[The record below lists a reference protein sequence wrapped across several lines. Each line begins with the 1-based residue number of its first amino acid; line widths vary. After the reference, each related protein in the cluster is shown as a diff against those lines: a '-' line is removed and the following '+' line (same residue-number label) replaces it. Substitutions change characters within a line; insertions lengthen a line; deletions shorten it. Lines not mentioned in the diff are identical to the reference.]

1 MRRPP
6 RVTIFSGAPTHLGA
20 ADARVD
26 LGSVVMRD
34 ARAAVNGERTVT
46 SVPMSLTHSR
56 AWRPGASPSDAVR
69 NLCSAPYPRGR
80 IQFSRGNTNVKKLAP
95 KKPLEHTTPCVMSAA
110 QVRHGLR
117 RLLRVA
123 RRLDG
128 DRIQL
133 RSLLPVAG
141 AHLPSSIDTAHDDA
155 WDGKDEK
162 TSVRSVVLGAVR
174 EASGDVSARPEG
186 VRAMSRNAAALEAV
200 IARAD
205 LATRAEAAFLASA
218 SDEPSEAAATS
229 TSSDSSMSTSRA
241 PSRETRLARLRGWRH
256 LKDVLREHPEVAHRI
271 SKPRADM
278 MRLVRDAID
287 STLAQASTSRL
298 VELGGASSENDED
311 ETGEWLRHASR
322 TTLTAR
328 RDRAKRRAEARRIA
342 RQDPV
347 TQWTTEAHM
356 IDPDDRTI
364 DDDDDSMHPNRI
376 FYEGRLDATLDSSAS
391 KKPDDTPDDILALFR
406 EMHAVGC
413 PPNRRM
419 YIRAV
424 RGVARRGMSEK
435 DVNDHP
441 MKNSEPGSE
450 RALRLLWMLAH
461 RSRESAEAGLRA
473 TPMGLGGVFSF
484 QTAMGV
490 GVRKAG
496 STGVVGLD
504 GLCEGFGDAICEALL
519 EAASNEGNEGSQTT
533 RAHERALAAMGALTD
548 LGAAPGTRT
557 ANDVLVAVCRAF
569 AKNESQN
576 MDVAENIDD
585 AQSIVVTNQR
595 RFRRV
600 MDAALRAER
609 HGSGLESSTWHALIE
624 CAERRGT
631 LDDAF
636 DCVLE
641 FHAR

>member
-1 MRRPP
+1 
-6 RVTIFSGAPTHLGA
+6 
-20 ADARVD
+20 
-26 LGSVVMRD
+26 
-34 ARAAVNGERTVT
+34 
-46 SVPMSLTHSR
+46 
-56 AWRPGASPSDAVR
+56 
-69 NLCSAPYPRGR
+69 
-80 IQFSRGNTNVKKLAP
+80 
-95 KKPLEHTTPCVMSAA
+95 MSAA

-141 AHLPSSIDTAHDDA
+141 AHLPSSIDTAQVDA
-155 WDGKDEK
+155 WDGKEKK

-218 SDEPSEAAATS
+218 SDEPEAAATS

-278 MRLVRDAID
+278 MRLVRAAID

-298 VELGGASSENDED
+298 MELGGASTSENDED
-311 ETGEWLRHASR
+311 DTGEWLRHASR

-347 TQWTTEAHM
+347 TQWTTEAHL
-356 IDPDDRTI
+356 IDPDDQTI
-364 DDDDDSMHPNRI
+364 DDDDDDGHPNRI

-419 YIRAV
+419 YIRAM
-424 RGVARRGMSEK
+424 RGVARRGRSEK
-435 DVNDHP
+435 DVDDP

-569 AKNESQN
+569 AKNESQKRQN
-576 MDVAENIDD
+576 MNAENIADD
-585 AQSIVVTNQR
+585 AQSAVVTNQR

>member
-1 MRRPP
+1 
-6 RVTIFSGAPTHLGA
+6 
-20 ADARVD
+20 
-26 LGSVVMRD
+26 
-34 ARAAVNGERTVT
+34 
-46 SVPMSLTHSR
+46 
-56 AWRPGASPSDAVR
+56 
-69 NLCSAPYPRGR
+69 
-80 IQFSRGNTNVKKLAP
+80 
-95 KKPLEHTTPCVMSAA
+95 MSAA

-141 AHLPSSIDTAHDDA
+141 AHLPSSIDTAQVDA
-155 WDGKDEK
+155 WDGKDET

-218 SDEPSEAAATS
+218 SDEPEAAGTS

-278 MRLVRDAID
+278 MRLVRAAID

-298 VELGGASSENDED
+298 MELGGASTSENEED

-356 IDPDDRTI
+356 IDPDDQTI
-364 DDDDDSMHPNRI
+364 DDDDDDLIHPNRI
-376 FYEGRLDATLDSSAS
+376 FYEGRLDATLDSSFADAS
-391 KKPDDTPDDILALFR
+391 NDTKTTDDTPDDILALFR

-419 YIRAV
+419 YIRAM
-424 RGVARRGMSEK
+424 RGVARK
-435 DVNDHP
+435 DVNDP
-441 MKNSEPGSE
+441 MKNSEPGLE

-484 QTAMGV
+484 QTAMSV

-569 AKNESQN
+569 AKNESQKRQN
-576 MDVAENIDD
+576 MNAKNADD
-585 AQSIVVTNQR
+585 AQSAVVTNQR

>member
-1 MRRPP
+1 M
-6 RVTIFSGAPTHLGA
+6 
-20 ADARVD
+20 
-26 LGSVVMRD
+26 
-34 ARAAVNGERTVT
+34 
-46 SVPMSLTHSR
+46 
-56 AWRPGASPSDAVR
+56 
-69 NLCSAPYPRGR
+69 
-80 IQFSRGNTNVKKLAP
+80 
-95 KKPLEHTTPCVMSAA
+95 EHTTPCVMSAA

-141 AHLPSSIDTAHDDA
+141 AHLPSSIDDDA
-155 WDGKDEK
+155 WDGKEKK

-218 SDEPSEAAATS
+218 SDEPEAAGTS

-278 MRLVRDAID
+278 MRLVRAAID

-298 VELGGASSENDED
+298 MELGASTSENDED

-322 TTLTAR
+322 TTLTTR

-364 DDDDDSMHPNRI
+364 DDDDDDLMHPNRI

-391 KKPDDTPDDILALFR
+391 RSILADASNDTKKPDGTPDDMLALFR

-419 YIRAV
+419 YIRAM
-424 RGVARRGMSEK
+424 RGVARRGRIEK
-435 DVNDHP
+435 DVNDDP

-461 RSRESAEAGLRA
+461 RSRGAAEAGLRA

-484 QTAMGV
+484 QTAMSV

-569 AKNESQN
+569 AKNESQKRQN
-576 MDVAENIDD
+576 MNAKNVADD
-585 AQSIVVTNQR
+585 AQSAVVTNQR

>member
-1 MRRPP
+1 M
-6 RVTIFSGAPTHLGA
+6 T
-20 ADARVD
+20 
-26 LGSVVMRD
+26 
-34 ARAAVNGERTVT
+34 
-46 SVPMSLTHSR
+46 
-56 AWRPGASPSDAVR
+56 
-69 NLCSAPYPRGR
+69 
-80 IQFSRGNTNVKKLAP
+80 KLAP
-95 KKPLEHTTPCVMSAA
+95 KKSLKRTTPCVMSAA

-128 DRIQL
+128 DHIQL

-141 AHLPSSIDTAHDDA
+141 AHLPSSIDDDA
-155 WDGKDEK
+155 WDGKEKK

-218 SDEPSEAAATS
+218 SDEPEAAGTS
-229 TSSDSSMSTSRA
+229 TSSDSSMMSTSRA

-278 MRLVRDAID
+278 MRLVRAAID

-298 VELGGASSENDED
+298 MELGASTSENDED

-322 TTLTAR
+322 TTLAAR

-356 IDPDDRTI
+356 IDPDDQTI

-419 YIRAV
+419 YIRAM
-424 RGVARRGMSEK
+424 RGVARRGRSEK
-435 DVNDHP
+435 DVNYDP

-484 QTAMGV
+484 QTAMSV

-519 EAASNEGNEGSQTT
+519 ASAAEGNEGGQTT

-569 AKNESQN
+569 AKNESQKRQN
-576 MDVAENIDD
+576 MNAENIADD

>member
-1 MRRPP
+1 
-6 RVTIFSGAPTHLGA
+6 
-20 ADARVD
+20 
-26 LGSVVMRD
+26 
-34 ARAAVNGERTVT
+34 
-46 SVPMSLTHSR
+46 
-56 AWRPGASPSDAVR
+56 
-69 NLCSAPYPRGR
+69 
-80 IQFSRGNTNVKKLAP
+80 
-95 KKPLEHTTPCVMSAA
+95 MSAA

-117 RLLRVA
+117 QLLRVA

-141 AHLPSSIDTAHDDA
+141 AHLPSSIDDDA
-155 WDGKDEK
+155 WDGKEEK

-186 VRAMSRNAAALEAV
+186 VRAISRNAAALEAV

-205 LATRAEAAFLASA
+205 LATRAEEAFLASA
-218 SDEPSEAAATS
+218 SDEPEAAATS

-278 MRLVRDAID
+278 MRLVRAAID

-298 VELGGASSENDED
+298 MELGGASTSENDED

-322 TTLTAR
+322 TTLATR

-347 TQWTTEAHM
+347 TQWTTEAHL
-356 IDPDDRTI
+356 IDPDDQTI
-364 DDDDDSMHPNRI
+364 DDDDDLMHPNRI

-391 KKPDDTPDDILALFR
+391 RSILADASNDTKKPDGTPDDILALFR

-419 YIRAV
+419 YIRAM
-424 RGVARRGMSEK
+424 RGVARRGRREK
-435 DVNDHP
+435 DVNDP
-441 MKNSEPGSE
+441 MKNSEPGAE

-461 RSRESAEAGLRA
+461 RSRESAEAGIRA

-484 QTAMGV
+484 QTAMSV

-519 EAASNEGNEGSQTT
+519 EAASNARNEGNEGTH
-533 RAHERALAAMGALTD
+533 AHERALAAMGALTD

-569 AKNESQN
+569 AKNESQKRQN
-576 MDVAENIDD
+576 MNAKNADD
-585 AQSIVVTNQR
+585 AQSAVVTNQR

>member
-1 MRRPP
+1 M
-6 RVTIFSGAPTHLGA
+6 
-20 ADARVD
+20 
-26 LGSVVMRD
+26 
-34 ARAAVNGERTVT
+34 
-46 SVPMSLTHSR
+46 
-56 AWRPGASPSDAVR
+56 
-69 NLCSAPYPRGR
+69 
-80 IQFSRGNTNVKKLAP
+80 
-95 KKPLEHTTPCVMSAA
+95 EHTTPCVMSAA

-141 AHLPSSIDTAHDDA
+141 AHLPSSIDDDA
-155 WDGKDEK
+155 WDGKEKK

-218 SDEPSEAAATS
+218 SDEPEAAGTS

-278 MRLVRDAID
+278 MRLVRAAID

-298 VELGGASSENDED
+298 MELGASTSENDED

-322 TTLTAR
+322 TTLTTR

-356 IDPDDRTI
+356 IDPDDQTI

-376 FYEGRLDATLDSSAS
+376 FYEGRLDATLDSSFADAS
-391 KKPDDTPDDILALFR
+391 NDTKTTDDTPDDILALFR

-419 YIRAV
+419 YIRAM
-424 RGVARRGMSEK
+424 RGVARRGRSEK
-435 DVNDHP
+435 DVNYDP

-484 QTAMGV
+484 QTAMSV

-569 AKNESQN
+569 AKNESQKRQN
-576 MDVAENIDD
+576 MNAENIADD

>member
-1 MRRPP
+1 
-6 RVTIFSGAPTHLGA
+6 
-20 ADARVD
+20 
-26 LGSVVMRD
+26 
-34 ARAAVNGERTVT
+34 
-46 SVPMSLTHSR
+46 
-56 AWRPGASPSDAVR
+56 
-69 NLCSAPYPRGR
+69 
-80 IQFSRGNTNVKKLAP
+80 
-95 KKPLEHTTPCVMSAA
+95 MSAA

-200 IARAD
+200 ISRAD

-218 SDEPSEAAATS
+218 SDEPEAAGTS

-278 MRLVRDAID
+278 MRLVRAAID

-298 VELGGASSENDED
+298 MELGGASTSENDED

-356 IDPDDRTI
+356 IDPDDQTI
-364 DDDDDSMHPNRI
+364 NDDDDLIHPNRI

-391 KKPDDTPDDILALFR
+391 KKPDGTPDEILALFR

-419 YIRAV
+419 YIRAM
-424 RGVARRGMSEK
+424 RGVARRGRSEK
-435 DVNDHP
+435 DVDDP
-441 MKNSEPGSE
+441 TKNSEPGSE

-519 EAASNEGNEGSQTT
+519 ASAAEGNEGGQTT

-576 MDVAENIDD
+576 MNAKNIAD
-585 AQSIVVTNQR
+585 AQSAVVTNQR

>member
-1 MRRPP
+1 
-6 RVTIFSGAPTHLGA
+6 
-20 ADARVD
+20 
-26 LGSVVMRD
+26 
-34 ARAAVNGERTVT
+34 
-46 SVPMSLTHSR
+46 
-56 AWRPGASPSDAVR
+56 
-69 NLCSAPYPRGR
+69 
-80 IQFSRGNTNVKKLAP
+80 
-95 KKPLEHTTPCVMSAA
+95 MSAA

-141 AHLPSSIDTAHDDA
+141 AHLPSSIDDDA
-155 WDGKDEK
+155 WDGKEEK

-205 LATRAEAAFLASA
+205 LATRAEEAFLASA
-218 SDEPSEAAATS
+218 SDEPEAAATS

-278 MRLVRDAID
+278 MRLVRAAID

-298 VELGGASSENDED
+298 MELGGASTSENDED

-322 TTLTAR
+322 TTLATR

-356 IDPDDRTI
+356 IDPDDQTI
-364 DDDDDSMHPNRI
+364 DDDDDLTHPNRI

-391 KKPDDTPDDILALFR
+391 RSILADASNDTKKPDGTPDDILALFR

-419 YIRAV
+419 YIRAM
-424 RGVARRGMSEK
+424 RGVARRGRREK
-435 DVNDHP
+435 DVNDP
-441 MKNSEPGSE
+441 MKNSEPGAE

-461 RSRESAEAGLRA
+461 RSRESAETGLRA

-484 QTAMGV
+484 QIAMSV

-519 EAASNEGNEGSQTT
+519 EAASNARNEGNEGTH
-533 RAHERALAAMGALTD
+533 AHERALAAMGALTD

-569 AKNESQN
+569 AKNESQKRQN
-576 MDVAENIDD
+576 MNAKNADD
-585 AQSIVVTNQR
+585 AQSAVVTNQR

>member
-1 MRRPP
+1 
-6 RVTIFSGAPTHLGA
+6 
-20 ADARVD
+20 
-26 LGSVVMRD
+26 
-34 ARAAVNGERTVT
+34 
-46 SVPMSLTHSR
+46 
-56 AWRPGASPSDAVR
+56 
-69 NLCSAPYPRGR
+69 
-80 IQFSRGNTNVKKLAP
+80 
-95 KKPLEHTTPCVMSAA
+95 MSAA

-141 AHLPSSIDTAHDDA
+141 AHLPSSIDDDA
-155 WDGKDEK
+155 WDGKEEK

-200 IARAD
+200 IVRAD
-205 LATRAEAAFLASA
+205 LATRAEEAFLASA
-218 SDEPSEAAATS
+218 SDEPEAAATS

-278 MRLVRDAID
+278 MRLVRAAID

-298 VELGGASSENDED
+298 MELGGASTSENDED

-322 TTLTAR
+322 TTLAAR
-328 RDRAKRRAEARRIA
+328 RDRAKRRAEVRRIA

-347 TQWTTEAHM
+347 TQWTTEAHL
-356 IDPDDRTI
+356 IDPDDQTI
-364 DDDDDSMHPNRI
+364 DDDDDLIHPNRI

-391 KKPDDTPDDILALFR
+391 RSILADASNDTKKPDGTPDDILALFR

-419 YIRAV
+419 YIRAM
-424 RGVARRGMSEK
+424 RGVARRGRREK
-435 DVNDHP
+435 DVNDP
-441 MKNSEPGSE
+441 MKNSEPGAE

-461 RSRESAEAGLRA
+461 RSRESAEAGIRA

-484 QTAMGV
+484 QTAMSV

-519 EAASNEGNEGSQTT
+519 EAASNARNEGNEGTH
-533 RAHERALAAMGALTD
+533 AHERALAAMGALTD

-569 AKNESQN
+569 AKNESQKRQN
-576 MDVAENIDD
+576 MNAKNADD
-585 AQSIVVTNQR
+585 AQSAVVTNQR

>member
-1 MRRPP
+1 
-6 RVTIFSGAPTHLGA
+6 
-20 ADARVD
+20 
-26 LGSVVMRD
+26 
-34 ARAAVNGERTVT
+34 
-46 SVPMSLTHSR
+46 
-56 AWRPGASPSDAVR
+56 
-69 NLCSAPYPRGR
+69 
-80 IQFSRGNTNVKKLAP
+80 
-95 KKPLEHTTPCVMSAA
+95 MSAA

-141 AHLPSSIDTAHDDA
+141 AHLPSSIDDDA
-155 WDGKDEK
+155 WDGKEEK

-205 LATRAEAAFLASA
+205 LATRAEEAFLASA
-218 SDEPSEAAATS
+218 SDEPEAAATS

-278 MRLVRDAID
+278 MRLVRAAID

-298 VELGGASSENDED
+298 MELGGASTSENDED

-322 TTLTAR
+322 TTLATR

-356 IDPDDRTI
+356 IDPDDQTI
-364 DDDDDSMHPNRI
+364 DDDDDLIHPNRI

-391 KKPDDTPDDILALFR
+391 RSILADASNDTKKPDGTPDDILALFR

-419 YIRAV
+419 YIRAM
-424 RGVARRGMSEK
+424 RGVARRGRREK
-435 DVNDHP
+435 DVNDP
-441 MKNSEPGSE
+441 MKNSEPGAE

-461 RSRESAEAGLRA
+461 RSRESAEADIRA

-519 EAASNEGNEGSQTT
+519 EAASNARNEGNEGTH
-533 RAHERALAAMGALTD
+533 AHERALAAMGALTD

-569 AKNESQN
+569 AKNESQKRQN
-576 MDVAENIDD
+576 MNAKNADD
-585 AQSIVVTNQR
+585 AQSAVVTNQR

>member
-1 MRRPP
+1 
-6 RVTIFSGAPTHLGA
+6 
-20 ADARVD
+20 
-26 LGSVVMRD
+26 
-34 ARAAVNGERTVT
+34 
-46 SVPMSLTHSR
+46 
-56 AWRPGASPSDAVR
+56 
-69 NLCSAPYPRGR
+69 
-80 IQFSRGNTNVKKLAP
+80 
-95 KKPLEHTTPCVMSAA
+95 MSAA

-141 AHLPSSIDTAHDDA
+141 AHLPSSIDDDA
-155 WDGKDEK
+155 WDGKEEK

-186 VRAMSRNAAALEAV
+186 VRAISRNAAALEAV

-205 LATRAEAAFLASA
+205 LATRAEEAFLASA
-218 SDEPSEAAATS
+218 SDEPEAAATS

-271 SKPRADM
+271 CKPRADM
-278 MRLVRDAID
+278 MRLVRAAID

-298 VELGGASSENDED
+298 MELGGASTSENDED

-322 TTLTAR
+322 TTLATR

-347 TQWTTEAHM
+347 TQWTTEAHL
-356 IDPDDRTI
+356 IDPDDQTI
-364 DDDDDSMHPNRI
+364 DDDDDLIHPNRI

-391 KKPDDTPDDILALFR
+391 RSILADASNDTKKPDGTPDDILALFR

-419 YIRAV
+419 YIRAM
-424 RGVARRGMSEK
+424 RGVARRGRREK
-435 DVNDHP
+435 DVNDP
-441 MKNSEPGSE
+441 MKNSEPGAE

-461 RSRESAEAGLRA
+461 RSRESAEAGIRA

-484 QTAMGV
+484 QTAMSV

-519 EAASNEGNEGSQTT
+519 EAASNARNEGNEGTH
-533 RAHERALAAMGALTD
+533 AHERALAAMGALTD

-569 AKNESQN
+569 AKNESQKRQN
-576 MDVAENIDD
+576 MNAKNADD
-585 AQSIVVTNQR
+585 AQSAVVTNQR

>member
-1 MRRPP
+1 
-6 RVTIFSGAPTHLGA
+6 
-20 ADARVD
+20 
-26 LGSVVMRD
+26 
-34 ARAAVNGERTVT
+34 
-46 SVPMSLTHSR
+46 
-56 AWRPGASPSDAVR
+56 
-69 NLCSAPYPRGR
+69 
-80 IQFSRGNTNVKKLAP
+80 
-95 KKPLEHTTPCVMSAA
+95 MSAA

-141 AHLPSSIDTAHDDA
+141 AHLPSSIDDDA
-155 WDGKDEK
+155 WDGKEKK

-218 SDEPSEAAATS
+218 SDEPEAAGTS
-229 TSSDSSMSTSRA
+229 TSSDSSMMSTSRA

-278 MRLVRDAID
+278 MRLVRAAID

-298 VELGGASSENDED
+298 MELGASTSENDED

-322 TTLTAR
+322 TTLAAR

-364 DDDDDSMHPNRI
+364 DDDDDDLMHPNRI

-391 KKPDDTPDDILALFR
+391 RSILADASNDTKKPDGTPDDMLALFR

-419 YIRAV
+419 YIRAM
-424 RGVARRGMSEK
+424 RGVARRGRIEK
-435 DVNDHP
+435 DVNDDP

-461 RSRESAEAGLRA
+461 RSRGAAEAGLRA

-484 QTAMGV
+484 QTVAMSV

-569 AKNESQN
+569 AKNESQKRQN
-576 MDVAENIDD
+576 MNAKNVADD
-585 AQSIVVTNQR
+585 AQSAVVTNQR

>member
-1 MRRPP
+1 
-6 RVTIFSGAPTHLGA
+6 
-20 ADARVD
+20 
-26 LGSVVMRD
+26 
-34 ARAAVNGERTVT
+34 
-46 SVPMSLTHSR
+46 
-56 AWRPGASPSDAVR
+56 
-69 NLCSAPYPRGR
+69 
-80 IQFSRGNTNVKKLAP
+80 
-95 KKPLEHTTPCVMSAA
+95 MSAA

-162 TSVRSVVLGAVR
+162 TSVRSVVLEAIR

-218 SDEPSEAAATS
+218 SDEPEAAATS
-229 TSSDSSMSTSRA
+229 TSSDSSMSTTPA

-278 MRLVRDAID
+278 MRLVRAAID

-298 VELGGASSENDED
+298 MELGGASTSENEED

-356 IDPDDRTI
+356 IDPDDQTI

-391 KKPDDTPDDILALFR
+391 RSILADASNDTKKPDDTPDDILALFR

-419 YIRAV
+419 YIRAM
-424 RGVARRGMSEK
+424 RGVARRGRSEK
-435 DVNDHP
+435 DVNDP
-441 MKNSEPGSE
+441 MKNSEPGAE

-496 STGVVGLD
+496 STGAVGLD

-519 EAASNEGNEGSQTT
+519 ASAAEGNEGGQTT

-576 MDVAENIDD
+576 MNAKNIAD

-641 FHAR
+641 FHARWVLFLSSYGQFE

>member
-1 MRRPP
+1 
-6 RVTIFSGAPTHLGA
+6 
-20 ADARVD
+20 
-26 LGSVVMRD
+26 
-34 ARAAVNGERTVT
+34 
-46 SVPMSLTHSR
+46 
-56 AWRPGASPSDAVR
+56 
-69 NLCSAPYPRGR
+69 
-80 IQFSRGNTNVKKLAP
+80 
-95 KKPLEHTTPCVMSAA
+95 MSAA

-141 AHLPSSIDTAHDDA
+141 AHLPSSIDDDA
-155 WDGKDEK
+155 WDGKEKK

-218 SDEPSEAAATS
+218 SDEPEAAATS
-229 TSSDSSMSTSRA
+229 TSSDSSMSKSRA

-278 MRLVRDAID
+278 MRLVRAAID

-298 VELGGASSENDED
+298 MELGGASTSENDED

-322 TTLTAR
+322 TTLAAR

-347 TQWTTEAHM
+347 TQWTTEAHL
-356 IDPDDRTI
+356 IDPDDQTI
-364 DDDDDSMHPNRI
+364 NDDDDLIHPNRI

-391 KKPDDTPDDILALFR
+391 RSILADASNDTKKPDGTPDDILALFR

-419 YIRAV
+419 YIRAM
-424 RGVARRGMSEK
+424 RGVARRGRREK
-435 DVNDHP
+435 DVNDP
-441 MKNSEPGSE
+441 MKNSEPGAE

-484 QTAMGV
+484 QTAMSV

-519 EAASNEGNEGSQTT
+519 EAASNARNEGNEGT

-569 AKNESQN
+569 AKNESQKRQN
-576 MDVAENIDD
+576 MNAKNADD
-585 AQSIVVTNQR
+585 AQSAVVTNQR

>member
-1 MRRPP
+1 
-6 RVTIFSGAPTHLGA
+6 
-20 ADARVD
+20 
-26 LGSVVMRD
+26 
-34 ARAAVNGERTVT
+34 
-46 SVPMSLTHSR
+46 
-56 AWRPGASPSDAVR
+56 
-69 NLCSAPYPRGR
+69 
-80 IQFSRGNTNVKKLAP
+80 
-95 KKPLEHTTPCVMSAA
+95 MSAA

-141 AHLPSSIDTAHDDA
+141 AHLPSSIDDDA
-155 WDGKDEK
+155 WDGKEKK

-218 SDEPSEAAATS
+218 SDEPEAAGTS
-229 TSSDSSMSTSRA
+229 TSSDSSMMSTSRA

-278 MRLVRDAID
+278 MRLVRAAID

-298 VELGGASSENDED
+298 MELGASTSENDED

-322 TTLTAR
+322 TTLAAR

-364 DDDDDSMHPNRI
+364 DDDDDDLMHPNRI

-391 KKPDDTPDDILALFR
+391 RSILADASNDTKKPDGTPDDMLALFR

-419 YIRAV
+419 YIRAM
-424 RGVARRGMSEK
+424 RGVARRGRIEK
-435 DVNDHP
+435 DVNDDP

-461 RSRESAEAGLRA
+461 RSRGVAEAGLRA

-484 QTAMGV
+484 QTVAMSV

-519 EAASNEGNEGSQTT
+519 EAASNEGDEGSQTT

-569 AKNESQN
+569 AKNESQKRQN
-576 MDVAENIDD
+576 MNAKNVADD
-585 AQSIVVTNQR
+585 AQSAVVTNQR

>member
-1 MRRPP
+1 
-6 RVTIFSGAPTHLGA
+6 
-20 ADARVD
+20 
-26 LGSVVMRD
+26 
-34 ARAAVNGERTVT
+34 
-46 SVPMSLTHSR
+46 
-56 AWRPGASPSDAVR
+56 
-69 NLCSAPYPRGR
+69 
-80 IQFSRGNTNVKKLAP
+80 
-95 KKPLEHTTPCVMSAA
+95 MSAA

-141 AHLPSSIDTAHDDA
+141 AHLPSSIDDDA
-155 WDGKDEK
+155 WDGKEEK

-205 LATRAEAAFLASA
+205 LATRAEEAFLASA
-218 SDEPSEAAATS
+218 SDEPEAAATS
-229 TSSDSSMSTSRA
+229 TSSDSSMMSTSRA

-278 MRLVRDAID
+278 MRLVRAAID

-298 VELGGASSENDED
+298 MELGASTSENDED

-347 TQWTTEAHM
+347 TQWTTEAHL
-356 IDPDDRTI
+356 IDPDDQTI
-364 DDDDDSMHPNRI
+364 DDDDDLIHPNRI

-419 YIRAV
+419 YIRAM
-424 RGVARRGMSEK
+424 RGVARRGRREK
-435 DVNDHP
+435 DVNDP
-441 MKNSEPGSE
+441 MKNSEPGAE

-461 RSRESAEAGLRA
+461 RSRESAEAGIRA

-519 EAASNEGNEGSQTT
+519 EAASFRDRNEGNEGT

-569 AKNESQN
+569 AKNESQKRQN
-576 MDVAENIDD
+576 MNAKNADD
-585 AQSIVVTNQR
+585 AQSAVVTNQR

>member
-1 MRRPP
+1 
-6 RVTIFSGAPTHLGA
+6 
-20 ADARVD
+20 
-26 LGSVVMRD
+26 
-34 ARAAVNGERTVT
+34 
-46 SVPMSLTHSR
+46 
-56 AWRPGASPSDAVR
+56 
-69 NLCSAPYPRGR
+69 
-80 IQFSRGNTNVKKLAP
+80 
-95 KKPLEHTTPCVMSAA
+95 MSAA

-141 AHLPSSIDTAHDDA
+141 AHLPSSIDDDA
-155 WDGKDEK
+155 WDGKEEK

-205 LATRAEAAFLASA
+205 LATRAEEAFLASA
-218 SDEPSEAAATS
+218 SDEPEAAATS

-278 MRLVRDAID
+278 MRLVRAAID

-298 VELGGASSENDED
+298 MELGGASTSENDED

-322 TTLTAR
+322 TTLATR
-328 RDRAKRRAEARRIA
+328 RDRAKRRAEVRRIA

-356 IDPDDRTI
+356 IDPDDQTI
-364 DDDDDSMHPNRI
+364 DDDDDLMHPNRI

-391 KKPDDTPDDILALFR
+391 RSILADASNDTKKPDGTPDDILALFR

-419 YIRAV
+419 YIRAM
-424 RGVARRGMSEK
+424 RGVARRGRREK
-435 DVNDHP
+435 DVNDP
-441 MKNSEPGSE
+441 MKNSEPGAE

-461 RSRESAEAGLRA
+461 RSRESAEADIRA

-484 QTAMGV
+484 QTAMSV

-519 EAASNEGNEGSQTT
+519 EAASNARNEGNEGTH
-533 RAHERALAAMGALTD
+533 AHERALAAMGALTD

-569 AKNESQN
+569 AKNESQKRQN
-576 MDVAENIDD
+576 MNAKNADD
-585 AQSIVVTNQR
+585 AQSAVVTNQR

>member
-1 MRRPP
+1 
-6 RVTIFSGAPTHLGA
+6 
-20 ADARVD
+20 
-26 LGSVVMRD
+26 
-34 ARAAVNGERTVT
+34 
-46 SVPMSLTHSR
+46 
-56 AWRPGASPSDAVR
+56 
-69 NLCSAPYPRGR
+69 
-80 IQFSRGNTNVKKLAP
+80 
-95 KKPLEHTTPCVMSAA
+95 MSAA

-141 AHLPSSIDTAHDDA
+141 AHLPSSIDDDA
-155 WDGKDEK
+155 WDGKEEK

-205 LATRAEAAFLASA
+205 LATRAEEAFLASA
-218 SDEPSEAAATS
+218 SDEPEAAATS

-278 MRLVRDAID
+278 MRLVRAAID

-298 VELGGASSENDED
+298 MELGGASTSENDED

-322 TTLTAR
+322 TTLATR

-347 TQWTTEAHM
+347 TQWTTEAHL
-356 IDPDDRTI
+356 IDPDDQTI
-364 DDDDDSMHPNRI
+364 NDDDDLIHPNRI

-391 KKPDDTPDDILALFR
+391 RSILADASNDTKKPDGTPDDILALFR

-419 YIRAV
+419 YIRAM
-424 RGVARRGMSEK
+424 RGVARRGRREK
-435 DVNDHP
+435 DVNDP
-441 MKNSEPGSE
+441 MKNSEPGAE

-484 QTAMGV
+484 QTAMSV

-519 EAASNEGNEGSQTT
+519 EAASNARNEGNEGT

-569 AKNESQN
+569 AKNESQKRQN
-576 MDVAENIDD
+576 MNAKNADD
-585 AQSIVVTNQR
+585 AQSAVVTNQR

>member
-1 MRRPP
+1 
-6 RVTIFSGAPTHLGA
+6 
-20 ADARVD
+20 
-26 LGSVVMRD
+26 
-34 ARAAVNGERTVT
+34 
-46 SVPMSLTHSR
+46 
-56 AWRPGASPSDAVR
+56 
-69 NLCSAPYPRGR
+69 
-80 IQFSRGNTNVKKLAP
+80 
-95 KKPLEHTTPCVMSAA
+95 MSAA

-141 AHLPSSIDTAHDDA
+141 AHLPSSIDDDA
-155 WDGKDEK
+155 WDGKEKK

-218 SDEPSEAAATS
+218 SDEPEAAGTS

-278 MRLVRDAID
+278 MRLVRAAID

-298 VELGGASSENDED
+298 MELGGASTSENDED

-322 TTLTAR
+322 TTLAAR

-364 DDDDDSMHPNRI
+364 DDDDDDLMHPNRI

-391 KKPDDTPDDILALFR
+391 RSILADASNDTKKPDGTPDDMLALFR

-419 YIRAV
+419 YIRAM
-424 RGVARRGMSEK
+424 RGVARRGRIEK
-435 DVNDHP
+435 DVNDDP

-484 QTAMGV
+484 QTAMSV

-576 MDVAENIDD
+576 MNAKNIAD
-585 AQSIVVTNQR
+585 AQSAVVTNQR

>member
-1 MRRPP
+1 MPL
-6 RVTIFSGAPTHLGA
+6 RVTTIQGQHKCLKTRAKKAFGAHN
-20 ADARVD
+20 
-26 LGSVVMRD
+26 SV
-34 ARAAVNGERTVT
+34 
-46 SVPMSLTHSR
+46 
-56 AWRPGASPSDAVR
+56 
-69 NLCSAPYPRGR
+69 
-80 IQFSRGNTNVKKLAP
+80 
-95 KKPLEHTTPCVMSAA
+95 CVMSAA

-141 AHLPSSIDTAHDDA
+141 AHLPSSIDDDA
-155 WDGKDEK
+155 WDGKEEK

-205 LATRAEAAFLASA
+205 LATRAEEAFLASA
-218 SDEPSEAAATS
+218 SDEPEAAATS

-278 MRLVRDAID
+278 MRLVRAAID

-298 VELGGASSENDED
+298 MELGGASTSENDED

-322 TTLTAR
+322 TTLATR

-347 TQWTTEAHM
+347 TQWTTEAHL
-356 IDPDDRTI
+356 IDPDDQTI
-364 DDDDDSMHPNRI
+364 DDDDDLIHPNRI

-391 KKPDDTPDDILALFR
+391 RSILADASNDTKKPDGTPDDILALFR

-419 YIRAV
+419 YIRAM
-424 RGVARRGMSEK
+424 RGVARRGRREK
-435 DVNDHP
+435 DVNDP
-441 MKNSEPGSE
+441 TKNSEPGSE

-484 QTAMGV
+484 QTAMSV

-519 EAASNEGNEGSQTT
+519 EAASNARNEGNEGTH
-533 RAHERALAAMGALTD
+533 AHERALAAMGALTD

-569 AKNESQN
+569 AKNESQKRQN
-576 MDVAENIDD
+576 MNAKNADD
-585 AQSIVVTNQR
+585 AQSAVVTNQR

>member
-1 MRRPP
+1 M
-6 RVTIFSGAPTHLGA
+6 
-20 ADARVD
+20 
-26 LGSVVMRD
+26 
-34 ARAAVNGERTVT
+34 
-46 SVPMSLTHSR
+46 
-56 AWRPGASPSDAVR
+56 
-69 NLCSAPYPRGR
+69 
-80 IQFSRGNTNVKKLAP
+80 
-95 KKPLEHTTPCVMSAA
+95 EHTTPCVMSAA

-141 AHLPSSIDTAHDDA
+141 AHLPSSIDDDA
-155 WDGKDEK
+155 WDGKEKK

-218 SDEPSEAAATS
+218 SDEPEAAGTS
-229 TSSDSSMSTSRA
+229 TSSDSSMMSTSRA

-278 MRLVRDAID
+278 MRLVRAAID

-298 VELGGASSENDED
+298 MELGASTSENDED

-322 TTLTAR
+322 TTLAAR

-364 DDDDDSMHPNRI
+364 DDDDDDLMHPNRI

-391 KKPDDTPDDILALFR
+391 RSILADASNDTKKPDGTPDDMLALFR

-419 YIRAV
+419 YIRAM
-424 RGVARRGMSEK
+424 RGVARRGRIEK
-435 DVNDHP
+435 DVNDDP

-461 RSRESAEAGLRA
+461 RSRGAAEAGLRA

-484 QTAMGV
+484 QTVAMSV

-569 AKNESQN
+569 AKNESQKRQN
-576 MDVAENIDD
+576 MNAKNVADD
-585 AQSIVVTNQR
+585 AQSAVVTNQR

>member
-1 MRRPP
+1 
-6 RVTIFSGAPTHLGA
+6 
-20 ADARVD
+20 
-26 LGSVVMRD
+26 
-34 ARAAVNGERTVT
+34 
-46 SVPMSLTHSR
+46 
-56 AWRPGASPSDAVR
+56 
-69 NLCSAPYPRGR
+69 
-80 IQFSRGNTNVKKLAP
+80 
-95 KKPLEHTTPCVMSAA
+95 MSAA

-141 AHLPSSIDTAHDDA
+141 AHLPSSIDDDA
-155 WDGKDEK
+155 WDGKEKK

-218 SDEPSEAAATS
+218 SDEPEAAGTS

-278 MRLVRDAID
+278 MRLVRAAID

-298 VELGGASSENDED
+298 MELGASTSENDED

-322 TTLTAR
+322 TTLAAR

-364 DDDDDSMHPNRI
+364 DDDDDDLMHPNRI

-391 KKPDDTPDDILALFR
+391 RSILADASNDTKKPDGTPDDMLALFR

-419 YIRAV
+419 YIRAM
-424 RGVARRGMSEK
+424 RGVARRGRIEK
-435 DVNDHP
+435 DVNDDP

-461 RSRESAEAGLRA
+461 RSRGAAEAGLRA

-484 QTAMGV
+484 QTVAMSV

-496 STGVVGLD
+496 STGVWGLD
-504 GLCEGFGDAICEALL
+504 GLCDGFGDAICEALL
-519 EAASNEGNEGSQTT
+519 EAASNEGDEGSQTT

-569 AKNESQN
+569 AKNESQKRQN
-576 MDVAENIDD
+576 MNAKNVADD
-585 AQSIVVTNQR
+585 AQSAVVTNQR

>member
-1 MRRPP
+1 
-6 RVTIFSGAPTHLGA
+6 
-20 ADARVD
+20 
-26 LGSVVMRD
+26 
-34 ARAAVNGERTVT
+34 
-46 SVPMSLTHSR
+46 
-56 AWRPGASPSDAVR
+56 
-69 NLCSAPYPRGR
+69 
-80 IQFSRGNTNVKKLAP
+80 
-95 KKPLEHTTPCVMSAA
+95 MSAA

-141 AHLPSSIDTAHDDA
+141 AHLPSSIDDDA
-155 WDGKDEK
+155 WDGKEEK

-218 SDEPSEAAATS
+218 SDEPEAAGTS

-278 MRLVRDAID
+278 MRLVRAAID

-298 VELGGASSENDED
+298 MELGASTSENDED

-322 TTLTAR
+322 TTLAAR

-364 DDDDDSMHPNRI
+364 DDDDDDLMHPNRI

-391 KKPDDTPDDILALFR
+391 RSILADASNDTKKPDGTPDDMLALFR

-419 YIRAV
+419 YIRAM
-424 RGVARRGMSEK
+424 RGVARRGRIEK
-435 DVNDHP
+435 DVNDDP

-461 RSRESAEAGLRA
+461 RSRGAAEAGLRA

-484 QTAMGV
+484 QTVAMSV

-569 AKNESQN
+569 AKNESQKRQN
-576 MDVAENIDD
+576 MNAKNVADD
-585 AQSIVVTNQR
+585 AQSAVVTNQR

>member
-1 MRRPP
+1 
-6 RVTIFSGAPTHLGA
+6 
-20 ADARVD
+20 
-26 LGSVVMRD
+26 
-34 ARAAVNGERTVT
+34 
-46 SVPMSLTHSR
+46 MST
-56 AWRPGASPSDAVR
+56 
-69 NLCSAPYPRGR
+69 
-80 IQFSRGNTNVKKLAP
+80 
-95 KKPLEHTTPCVMSAA
+95 MSAA

-141 AHLPSSIDTAHDDA
+141 AHLPSSIDDDA
-155 WDGKDEK
+155 WDRKEKK

-218 SDEPSEAAATS
+218 SDEPEAAGTS

-278 MRLVRDAID
+278 MRLVRAAID

-298 VELGGASSENDED
+298 MELGGASTSENDED
-311 ETGEWLRHASR
+311 DTGEWLRHASR

-356 IDPDDRTI
+356 IDPDDQTI
-364 DDDDDSMHPNRI
+364 DDDDDDLAHPNRI
-376 FYEGRLDATLDSSAS
+376 FYEGRLDATLDASAS

-419 YIRAV
+419 YIRAM
-424 RGVARRGMSEK
+424 RGVARRGRSEK
-435 DVNDHP
+435 DVNDDP

-569 AKNESQN
+569 AKNESQKRQN
-576 MDVAENIDD
+576 MNAENIADD
-585 AQSIVVTNQR
+585 AQSAVVTNQR

>member
-1 MRRPP
+1 
-6 RVTIFSGAPTHLGA
+6 
-20 ADARVD
+20 
-26 LGSVVMRD
+26 
-34 ARAAVNGERTVT
+34 
-46 SVPMSLTHSR
+46 
-56 AWRPGASPSDAVR
+56 
-69 NLCSAPYPRGR
+69 
-80 IQFSRGNTNVKKLAP
+80 
-95 KKPLEHTTPCVMSAA
+95 MSAA

-141 AHLPSSIDTAHDDA
+141 AHLPSSIDDGA
-155 WDGKDEK
+155 WDGKEKK

-218 SDEPSEAAATS
+218 SDEPEAAGTS

-278 MRLVRDAID
+278 MRLVRAAID

-298 VELGGASSENDED
+298 MELGASTSENDED

-322 TTLTAR
+322 TTLAAR

-364 DDDDDSMHPNRI
+364 DDDDDDLMHPNRI

-391 KKPDDTPDDILALFR
+391 RSILADASNDTKKPDGTPDDMLALFR

-419 YIRAV
+419 YIRAM
-424 RGVARRGMSEK
+424 RGVARRGRIEK
-435 DVNDHP
+435 DVNDDP

-450 RALRLLWMLAH
+450 RAWRLLWMLAH
-461 RSRESAEAGLRA
+461 RSRGAAEAGLRA

-484 QTAMGV
+484 QTVAMSV

-569 AKNESQN
+569 AKNESQKRQN
-576 MDVAENIDD
+576 MNAKNVADD
-585 AQSIVVTNQR
+585 AQSAVVTNQR

>member
-1 MRRPP
+1 MM
-6 RVTIFSGAPTHLGA
+6 AL
-20 ADARVD
+20 
-26 LGSVVMRD
+26 
-34 ARAAVNGERTVT
+34 
-46 SVPMSLTHSR
+46 
-56 AWRPGASPSDAVR
+56 
-69 NLCSAPYPRGR
+69 
-80 IQFSRGNTNVKKLAP
+80 
-95 KKPLEHTTPCVMSAA
+95 
-110 QVRHGLR
+110 
-117 RLLRVA
+117 
-123 RRLDG
+123 
-128 DRIQL
+128 
-133 RSLLPVAG
+133 
-141 AHLPSSIDTAHDDA
+141 
-155 WDGKDEK
+155 
-162 TSVRSVVLGAVR
+162 
-174 EASGDVSARPEG
+174 
-186 VRAMSRNAAALEAV
+186 VRA
-200 IARAD
+200 
-205 LATRAEAAFLASA
+205 
-218 SDEPSEAAATS
+218 
-229 TSSDSSMSTSRA
+229 
-241 PSRETRLARLRGWRH
+241 
-256 LKDVLREHPEVAHRI
+256 
-271 SKPRADM
+271 
-278 MRLVRDAID
+278 AID

-298 VELGGASSENDED
+298 MELGGASTSENDED
-311 ETGEWLRHASR
+311 DTGEWLRHASR

-356 IDPDDRTI
+356 IDPDDQTI
-364 DDDDDSMHPNRI
+364 DDDDDLTHPNRI
-376 FYEGRLDATLDSSAS
+376 FYEGRLDATLDASAS

-419 YIRAV
+419 YIRAM
-424 RGVARRGMSEK
+424 RGVARK
-435 DVNDHP
+435 DVNDP

-484 QTAMGV
+484 QTAMSV

-576 MDVAENIDD
+576 MNAKNIADD
-585 AQSIVVTNQR
+585 AQSAVVTNQR

>member
-1 MRRPP
+1 M
-6 RVTIFSGAPTHLGA
+6 T
-20 ADARVD
+20 
-26 LGSVVMRD
+26 
-34 ARAAVNGERTVT
+34 
-46 SVPMSLTHSR
+46 
-56 AWRPGASPSDAVR
+56 
-69 NLCSAPYPRGR
+69 
-80 IQFSRGNTNVKKLAP
+80 KLAP
-95 KKPLEHTTPCVMSAA
+95 KKSLKRTTPCVMSAA

-141 AHLPSSIDTAHDDA
+141 AHLPSSIDDDA
-155 WDGKDEK
+155 WDGKEKK

-218 SDEPSEAAATS
+218 SDEPEAAGTS

-278 MRLVRDAID
+278 MRLVRAAID

-298 VELGGASSENDED
+298 MELGASTSENDED

-356 IDPDDRTI
+356 IDPDDQTI

-419 YIRAV
+419 YIRAM
-424 RGVARRGMSEK
+424 RGVARRGRSEK
-435 DVNDHP
+435 DVNYDP

-484 QTAMGV
+484 QTAMSV

-519 EAASNEGNEGSQTT
+519 ASAAEGNEGGQTT

-569 AKNESQN
+569 AKNESQKRQN
-576 MDVAENIDD
+576 MNAENIADD

>member
-1 MRRPP
+1 
-6 RVTIFSGAPTHLGA
+6 
-20 ADARVD
+20 
-26 LGSVVMRD
+26 
-34 ARAAVNGERTVT
+34 
-46 SVPMSLTHSR
+46 
-56 AWRPGASPSDAVR
+56 
-69 NLCSAPYPRGR
+69 
-80 IQFSRGNTNVKKLAP
+80 
-95 KKPLEHTTPCVMSAA
+95 LEHTTPCVMSAA

-141 AHLPSSIDTAHDDA
+141 AHLPSSIDDDA
-155 WDGKDEK
+155 WDGKEKK

-218 SDEPSEAAATS
+218 SDEPEAAGTS

-278 MRLVRDAID
+278 MRLVRAAID

-298 VELGGASSENDED
+298 MELGASTSENDED

-322 TTLTAR
+322 TTLAAR

-364 DDDDDSMHPNRI
+364 DDDDDDLMHPNRI

-391 KKPDDTPDDILALFR
+391 RSILADASNDTKKPDGTPDDMLALFR

-419 YIRAV
+419 YIRAM
-424 RGVARRGMSEK
+424 RGVARRGRIEK
-435 DVNDHP
+435 DVNDDP

-461 RSRESAEAGLRA
+461 RSRGAAEAGLRA

-484 QTAMGV
+484 QTVAMSV

-569 AKNESQN
+569 AKNESQKRQN
-576 MDVAENIDD
+576 MNAKNVADD
-585 AQSIVVTNQR
+585 AQSAVVTNQR

>member
-1 MRRPP
+1 
-6 RVTIFSGAPTHLGA
+6 
-20 ADARVD
+20 
-26 LGSVVMRD
+26 
-34 ARAAVNGERTVT
+34 
-46 SVPMSLTHSR
+46 
-56 AWRPGASPSDAVR
+56 
-69 NLCSAPYPRGR
+69 
-80 IQFSRGNTNVKKLAP
+80 
-95 KKPLEHTTPCVMSAA
+95 MSAA

-117 RLLRVA
+117 QLLRVA

-141 AHLPSSIDTAHDDA
+141 AHLPSSIDDDA
-155 WDGKDEK
+155 WDGKEEK

-186 VRAMSRNAAALEAV
+186 VRAISRNAAALEAV

-205 LATRAEAAFLASA
+205 LATRAEEAFLASA
-218 SDEPSEAAATS
+218 SDEPEAAATS

-278 MRLVRDAID
+278 MRLVRAAID

-298 VELGGASSENDED
+298 MELGGASTSENDED

-322 TTLTAR
+322 TTLATR

-347 TQWTTEAHM
+347 TQWTTEAHL
-356 IDPDDRTI
+356 IDPDDQTI
-364 DDDDDSMHPNRI
+364 DDDDDLIHPNRI

-391 KKPDDTPDDILALFR
+391 RSILADASNDTKKPDGTPDDILALFR

-419 YIRAV
+419 YIRAM
-424 RGVARRGMSEK
+424 RGVARRGRREK
-435 DVNDHP
+435 DVNDP
-441 MKNSEPGSE
+441 MKNSEPGAE

-461 RSRESAEAGLRA
+461 RSRESAEAGIRA

-484 QTAMGV
+484 QTAMSV

-519 EAASNEGNEGSQTT
+519 EAASFRDRNEGNEGT

-569 AKNESQN
+569 AKNESQKRQN
-576 MDVAENIDD
+576 MNAKNADD
-585 AQSIVVTNQR
+585 AQSAVVTNQR

>member
-1 MRRPP
+1 
-6 RVTIFSGAPTHLGA
+6 
-20 ADARVD
+20 
-26 LGSVVMRD
+26 
-34 ARAAVNGERTVT
+34 
-46 SVPMSLTHSR
+46 
-56 AWRPGASPSDAVR
+56 
-69 NLCSAPYPRGR
+69 
-80 IQFSRGNTNVKKLAP
+80 
-95 KKPLEHTTPCVMSAA
+95 MSAA

-117 RLLRVA
+117 QLLRVA

-141 AHLPSSIDTAHDDA
+141 AHLPSSIDDDA
-155 WDGKDEK
+155 WDGKEEK

-186 VRAMSRNAAALEAV
+186 VRAISRNAAALEAV

-205 LATRAEAAFLASA
+205 LATRAEEAFLASA
-218 SDEPSEAAATS
+218 SDEPEAAATS

-278 MRLVRDAID
+278 MRLVRAAID

-298 VELGGASSENDED
+298 MELGGASTSENDED

-322 TTLTAR
+322 TTLATR

-347 TQWTTEAHM
+347 TQWTTEAHL
-356 IDPDDRTI
+356 IDPDDQTI
-364 DDDDDSMHPNRI
+364 DDDDDLIHPNRI

-391 KKPDDTPDDILALFR
+391 RSILADASNDTKKPDGTPDDILALFR

-419 YIRAV
+419 YIRAM
-424 RGVARRGMSEK
+424 RGVARRGRREK
-435 DVNDHP
+435 DVNDP
-441 MKNSEPGSE
+441 MKNSEPGAE

-461 RSRESAEAGLRA
+461 RSRESAEAGIRA

-484 QTAMGV
+484 QTAMSV

-519 EAASNEGNEGSQTT
+519 EAASNARNEGNEGTH
-533 RAHERALAAMGALTD
+533 AHERALAAMGALTD

-569 AKNESQN
+569 AKNESQKRQN
-576 MDVAENIDD
+576 MNAKNADD
-585 AQSIVVTNQR
+585 AQSAVVTNQR

>member
-1 MRRPP
+1 
-6 RVTIFSGAPTHLGA
+6 
-20 ADARVD
+20 
-26 LGSVVMRD
+26 
-34 ARAAVNGERTVT
+34 
-46 SVPMSLTHSR
+46 
-56 AWRPGASPSDAVR
+56 
-69 NLCSAPYPRGR
+69 
-80 IQFSRGNTNVKKLAP
+80 
-95 KKPLEHTTPCVMSAA
+95 MSAA

-141 AHLPSSIDTAHDDA
+141 AHLPSSIDDDA
-155 WDGKDEK
+155 WDGKEEK

-205 LATRAEAAFLASA
+205 LATRAEEAFLASA
-218 SDEPSEAAATS
+218 SDEPEAAATS

-278 MRLVRDAID
+278 MRLVRAAID

-298 VELGGASSENDED
+298 MELGGASTSENDED

-322 TTLTAR
+322 TTLAAR
-328 RDRAKRRAEARRIA
+328 RDRAKRRAEVRRIA

-347 TQWTTEAHM
+347 TQWTTEAHL
-356 IDPDDRTI
+356 IDPDDQTI
-364 DDDDDSMHPNRI
+364 DDDDDLIHPNRI

-391 KKPDDTPDDILALFR
+391 RSILADASNDTKKPDGTPDDILALFR

-419 YIRAV
+419 YIRAM
-424 RGVARRGMSEK
+424 RGVARRGRREK
-435 DVNDHP
+435 DVNDP
-441 MKNSEPGSE
+441 MKNSEPGAE

-461 RSRESAEAGLRA
+461 RSRESAEADIRA

-484 QTAMGV
+484 QTAMSV

-519 EAASNEGNEGSQTT
+519 EAASNARNEGNEGTH
-533 RAHERALAAMGALTD
+533 AHERALAAMGALTD

-569 AKNESQN
+569 AKNESQKRQN
-576 MDVAENIDD
+576 MNAKNADD
-585 AQSIVVTNQR
+585 AQSAVVTNQR

>member
-1 MRRPP
+1 M
-6 RVTIFSGAPTHLGA
+6 
-20 ADARVD
+20 
-26 LGSVVMRD
+26 
-34 ARAAVNGERTVT
+34 
-46 SVPMSLTHSR
+46 
-56 AWRPGASPSDAVR
+56 
-69 NLCSAPYPRGR
+69 
-80 IQFSRGNTNVKKLAP
+80 
-95 KKPLEHTTPCVMSAA
+95 EHTTPCVMSAA

-141 AHLPSSIDTAHDDA
+141 AHLPSSIDDDA
-155 WDGKDEK
+155 WDGKEKK

-218 SDEPSEAAATS
+218 SDEPEAAGTS

-278 MRLVRDAID
+278 MRLVRAAID

-298 VELGGASSENDED
+298 MELGASTSENDED

-322 TTLTAR
+322 TTLTTR

-356 IDPDDRTI
+356 IDPDDQTI

-376 FYEGRLDATLDSSAS
+376 FYEGRLDATLDSSFADAS
-391 KKPDDTPDDILALFR
+391 NDTKTTDDTPDDILALFR

-419 YIRAV
+419 YIRAM
-424 RGVARRGMSEK
+424 RGVARRGRSEK
-435 DVNDHP
+435 DVNYDP

-484 QTAMGV
+484 QTAMSV

-569 AKNESQN
+569 AKNESQKRQN
-576 MDVAENIDD
+576 MNAENIADD
-585 AQSIVVTNQR
+585 AQSAVVTNQR

>member
-1 MRRPP
+1 MPL
-6 RVTIFSGAPTHLGA
+6 RVTTIQGQHKCLKTRAKKAFGAHN
-20 ADARVD
+20 
-26 LGSVVMRD
+26 SV
-34 ARAAVNGERTVT
+34 
-46 SVPMSLTHSR
+46 
-56 AWRPGASPSDAVR
+56 
-69 NLCSAPYPRGR
+69 
-80 IQFSRGNTNVKKLAP
+80 
-95 KKPLEHTTPCVMSAA
+95 CVMSAA

-141 AHLPSSIDTAHDDA
+141 AHLPSSIDDDA
-155 WDGKDEK
+155 WDGKEKK

-218 SDEPSEAAATS
+218 SDEPEAAGTS

-278 MRLVRDAID
+278 MRLVRAAID

-298 VELGGASSENDED
+298 MELGGASTSENDED

-322 TTLTAR
+322 TTLTTR

-356 IDPDDRTI
+356 IDPDDQTI
-364 DDDDDSMHPNRI
+364 DDDDDLMHPNRI

-391 KKPDDTPDDILALFR
+391 RSILADASNDTKKPDGTPDDILALFR

-413 PPNRRM
+413 PPNRRT
-419 YIRAV
+419 YIRAM
-424 RGVARRGMSEK
+424 RGVARK
-435 DVNDHP
+435 DVNDP
-441 MKNSEPGSE
+441 MKNSEPGLE

-484 QTAMGV
+484 QTAMSV

-569 AKNESQN
+569 AKNESQKRQN
-576 MDVAENIDD
+576 MNAKNVADD
-585 AQSIVVTNQR
+585 ALSIVVTNQR

>member
-1 MRRPP
+1 
-6 RVTIFSGAPTHLGA
+6 
-20 ADARVD
+20 
-26 LGSVVMRD
+26 
-34 ARAAVNGERTVT
+34 
-46 SVPMSLTHSR
+46 
-56 AWRPGASPSDAVR
+56 
-69 NLCSAPYPRGR
+69 
-80 IQFSRGNTNVKKLAP
+80 
-95 KKPLEHTTPCVMSAA
+95 MSAA

-117 RLLRVA
+117 QLLRVA

-141 AHLPSSIDTAHDDA
+141 AHLPSSIDDDA
-155 WDGKDEK
+155 WDGKEEK

-186 VRAMSRNAAALEAV
+186 VRAISRNAAALEAV

-205 LATRAEAAFLASA
+205 LATRAEEAFLASA
-218 SDEPSEAAATS
+218 SDEPEAAATS

-278 MRLVRDAID
+278 MRLVRAAID

-298 VELGGASSENDED
+298 MELGGASTSENDED

-322 TTLTAR
+322 TTLAAR

-347 TQWTTEAHM
+347 TQWTTEAHL
-356 IDPDDRTI
+356 IDPDDQTI
-364 DDDDDSMHPNRI
+364 DDDDDLIHPNRI

-391 KKPDDTPDDILALFR
+391 RSILADASNDTKKPDGTPDDILALFR

-419 YIRAV
+419 YIRAM
-424 RGVARRGMSEK
+424 RGVARRGRREK
-435 DVNDHP
+435 DVNDP
-441 MKNSEPGSE
+441 MKNSEPGAE

-461 RSRESAEAGLRA
+461 RSRESAEAGIRA

-484 QTAMGV
+484 QTAMSV

-519 EAASNEGNEGSQTT
+519 EAASNARNEGNEGTH
-533 RAHERALAAMGALTD
+533 AHERALAAMGALTD

-569 AKNESQN
+569 AKNESQKRQN
-576 MDVAENIDD
+576 MNAKNADD
-585 AQSIVVTNQR
+585 AQSAVVTNQR

>member
-1 MRRPP
+1 
-6 RVTIFSGAPTHLGA
+6 
-20 ADARVD
+20 
-26 LGSVVMRD
+26 
-34 ARAAVNGERTVT
+34 
-46 SVPMSLTHSR
+46 
-56 AWRPGASPSDAVR
+56 
-69 NLCSAPYPRGR
+69 
-80 IQFSRGNTNVKKLAP
+80 
-95 KKPLEHTTPCVMSAA
+95 MSAA

-141 AHLPSSIDTAHDDA
+141 AHLPSSIDDDA
-155 WDGKDEK
+155 WDGKEKK

-218 SDEPSEAAATS
+218 SDEPEAAGTS

-278 MRLVRDAID
+278 MRLVRAAID

-298 VELGGASSENDED
+298 MELGASTSENDED

-322 TTLTAR
+322 TTLAAR

-364 DDDDDSMHPNRI
+364 DDDDDDLMHPNRI
-376 FYEGRLDATLDSSAS
+376 FYEGRLDATLDASAS
-391 KKPDDTPDDILALFR
+391 KKPDGTPDDILALFR

-419 YIRAV
+419 YIRAM
-424 RGVARRGMSEK
+424 RGVARRGRIEK
-435 DVNDHP
+435 DVNDDP

-461 RSRESAEAGLRA
+461 RSRGAAEAGLRA

-484 QTAMGV
+484 QTVAMSV

-569 AKNESQN
+569 AKNESQKRQN
-576 MDVAENIDD
+576 MNAKNVADD
-585 AQSIVVTNQR
+585 AQSAVVTNQR

>member
-1 MRRPP
+1 M
-6 RVTIFSGAPTHLGA
+6 T
-20 ADARVD
+20 
-26 LGSVVMRD
+26 
-34 ARAAVNGERTVT
+34 
-46 SVPMSLTHSR
+46 
-56 AWRPGASPSDAVR
+56 
-69 NLCSAPYPRGR
+69 
-80 IQFSRGNTNVKKLAP
+80 KLAP
-95 KKPLEHTTPCVMSAA
+95 KKSLKRTTPCVMSAA

-128 DRIQL
+128 DHIQL

-141 AHLPSSIDTAHDDA
+141 AHLPSSIDDDA
-155 WDGKDEK
+155 WDGKEKK

-218 SDEPSEAAATS
+218 SDEPEAAGTS
-229 TSSDSSMSTSRA
+229 TSSDSSMMSTSRA

-278 MRLVRDAID
+278 MRLVRAAID

-298 VELGGASSENDED
+298 MELGASTSENDED

-356 IDPDDRTI
+356 IDPDDQTI
-364 DDDDDSMHPNRI
+364 DDDDDDLIHPNRI
-376 FYEGRLDATLDSSAS
+376 FYEGRLDATLDSSFADAS
-391 KKPDDTPDDILALFR
+391 NDTKTTDDTPDDILALFR

-419 YIRAV
+419 YIRAM
-424 RGVARRGMSEK
+424 RGVARRGRSEK
-435 DVNDHP
+435 DVNDP

-484 QTAMGV
+484 QTAMSV

-569 AKNESQN
+569 AKNESQKRQN
-576 MDVAENIDD
+576 MNAENIADD
-585 AQSIVVTNQR
+585 AQSAVVTNQR